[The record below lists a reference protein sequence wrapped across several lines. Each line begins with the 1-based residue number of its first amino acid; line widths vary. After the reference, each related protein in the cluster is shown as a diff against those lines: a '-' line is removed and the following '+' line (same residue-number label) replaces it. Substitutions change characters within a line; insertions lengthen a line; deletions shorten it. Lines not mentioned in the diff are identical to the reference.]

1 MRKLRLGFGS
11 IALNGIV
18 VPDARIMYHI
28 NNQKDPQYSVFHGSY
43 KVQTRRYF
51 IPYSSSN
58 QADKYSRIRR
68 QAPIAPVQSI
78 PVETGS

>member
-1 MRKLRLGFGS
+1 VPRSSAYTCTRKPIQAFRSMRKLRLGFGS

-58 QADKYSRIRR
+58 QADK
-68 QAPIAPVQSI
+68 
-78 PVETGS
+78 